1 MAKKTLKLILDT
13 NLWVSFLISKNYIQ
27 LDEIIFV
34 KKAKIIFSRELL
46 EEFLSVVKRRKF
58 RRFFS
63 NEDIR
68 ELLETIQEHSEFI
81 EVKSVVEMCRDNR
94 DNFLLAL
101 AKDSEADYLI
111 TGDTDL
117 LILEKMGKT
126 KISTITKFFK
136 AEG

>member
-81 EVKSVVEMCRDNR
+81 EVKSVVEMCRDKR

-126 KISTITKFFK
+126 KISTITKFFE